1 LQVLLFSCFYV
12 EGVFE
17 MKRCHLFQIVALVAV
32 LIASA
37 GQVQAA
43 VITVGSNDGGNCYPF
58 SCFASDSGTTYQQ
71 VYDASQ
77 FSGLSQISA
86 ISFFRSSGGVMD
98 SADYQIKF
106 STTSAAVNGLSTDWA
121 LNIGP
126 DSSIFGNYSLSGT
139 MPTKL
144 TFAGTP
150 FVYDPTAGN
159 LLMTVQVSN
168 ATFSAG
174 YDSFFMADY
183 TGVVTSRLYALNNSN
198 FGVTGTGALVTEFQI
213 LDGSVVPEPASI
225 AIFALGSIGMAYRAR
240 RKSKCKA

>member
-1 LQVLLFSCFYV
+1 
-12 EGVFE
+12 
-17 MKRCHLFQIVALVAV
+17 LFQLVALLAV
-32 LIASA
+32 LIATA

-43 VITVGSNDGGNCYPF
+43 AITVGSDNGGNCYPF
-58 SCFASDSGTTYQQ
+58 SCFANDFGTTYQQ

-86 ISFFRSSGGVMD
+86 ISFFHSVGVGGGTMD

-106 STTSAAVNGLSTDWA
+106 STTSAAVNGLNTDWA

-126 DSSIFGNYSLSGT
+126 DSSIFGNYSLSGIT
-139 MPTKL
+139 PTKL

-168 ATFSAG
+168 VTFSAG
-174 YDSFFMADY
+174 YNSFFISDSS
-183 TGVVTSRLYALNNSN
+183 GLVTSRLYAYSNSN
-198 FGVTGTGALVTEFQI
+198 LGSLDSYGLVTEFQI
-213 LDGSVVPEPASI
+213 LDGSAVPEPSSL
-225 AIFALGSIGMAYRAR
+225 AIFTIGACVAGVAR
-240 RKSKCKA
+240 RRRRGKQQETTA